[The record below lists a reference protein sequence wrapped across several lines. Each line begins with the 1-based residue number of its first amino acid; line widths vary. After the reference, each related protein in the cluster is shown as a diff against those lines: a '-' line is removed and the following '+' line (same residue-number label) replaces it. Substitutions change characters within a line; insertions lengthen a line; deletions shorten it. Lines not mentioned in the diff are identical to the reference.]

1 MTKPESPAVPTG
13 ARTSLLRHRDFRFLW
28 MGDTVSVFG
37 VQFVGFAMPLVAV
50 QVLHAD
56 EFQMGILGALETLAF
71 LLISLPAGAWV
82 DRWRKKRVIV
92 VGDLSR
98 AALLLTIPLAFLGG
112 VLSMW
117 QLYVVAFL
125 VGCIT
130 VLFDVANQSYLPEI
144 VDGPQIADGNSKLQ
158 ASQQTAAVA
167 GPALGAWLVRA
178 VGSPLAIGVTA
189 VCMALSSLFVSRIA
203 HEETPPDKE
212 NRPPLVSQ
220 VKEGLAFVVGHP
232 LLRRIALCTG
242 TSNFASSAGFA
253 LYVIYVVRT
262 LGFSEVVLGTLWSIA
277 AVGGILGALGA
288 GFVARFVGEGRAIP
302 IGALLCG
309 VACFAWPLASYLAAL
324 PTLYVGG
331 FLIGI
336 GTVLY
341 NVVQVSFRQRLCPK
355 PLLGRMNAS
364 MRFLV
369 WGPMPI
375 GALVGGFL
383 GREIGI
389 VPTLWIICTI
399 WLLAAVPVVFSPLIG
414 MRDLPVH
421 LDALAAAS
429 AQEPDTTA
437 P

>member
-125 VGCIT
+125 VGASRCSSTSRTSPICRRSST
-130 VLFDVANQSYLPEI
+130 ARRSRTATPSPGVA
-144 VDGPQIADGNSKLQ
+144 ADRRG
-158 ASQQTAAVA
+158 A

-178 VGSPLAIGVTA
+178 VVAAGHRVTA

-277 AVGGILGALGA
+277 SVGGILGALGA

-324 PTLYVGG
+324 PTLYSG
-331 FLIGI
+331 
-336 GTVLY
+336 
-341 NVVQVSFRQRLCPK
+341 
-355 PLLGRMNAS
+355 AS
-364 MRFLV
+364 
-369 WGPMPI
+369 
-375 GALVGGFL
+375 
-383 GREIGI
+383 
-389 VPTLWIICTI
+389 
-399 WLLAAVPVVFSPLIG
+399 SS
-414 MRDLPVH
+414 
-421 LDALAAAS
+421 AS
-429 AQEPDTTA
+429 APFSTTSSRSASASASA
-437 P
+437 PSHSSAG